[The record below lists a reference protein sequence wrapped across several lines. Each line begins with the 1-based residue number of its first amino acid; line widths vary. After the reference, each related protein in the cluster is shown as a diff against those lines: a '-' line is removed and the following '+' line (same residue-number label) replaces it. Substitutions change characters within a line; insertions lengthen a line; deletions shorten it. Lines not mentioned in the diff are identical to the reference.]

1 MGNLIALMRGTGPF
15 AALPIEIK
23 IHIWDALRTM
33 DEAMAS
39 RIVNLL
45 INKRTL
51 MLQQVNAGMQHAIQM
66 LEPNPDLGALQYR
79 LNSPRWQLLINNN
92 NDILSQTG
100 LRDPTADRFH
110 GRQFPY
116 LALLQDVMY
125 NRPRGQA
132 DIEFYKLHMEDMEQ
146 MAEDVGATEEEF
158 VAADVNRV
166 VQRHVSPRLQ
176 HPGQGAHVWEDYYY
190 Y

>member
-1 MGNLIALMRGTGPF
+1 MGNLITLMRGTGPF
-15 AALPIEIK
+15 ADLPMEIK
-23 IHIWDALRTM
+23 IHIWNALRTD

-39 RIVNLL
+39 RIINLL

-51 MLQQVNAGMQHAIQM
+51 MLHQVNAGMHNAVQM
-66 LEPNPDLGALQYR
+66 DEPNPYLGDLQYR
-79 LNSPRWQLLINNN
+79 LNSMRWQLLINNN
-92 NDILSQTG
+92 NDIVNQTG
-100 LRDPTADRFH
+100 YRDPRADRFH
-110 GRQFPY
+110 GRRFPY

-125 NRPRGQA
+125 NRPRVGTDVEYQT
-132 DIEFYKLHMEDMEQ
+132 KLHMEDMEE

-176 HPGQGAHVWEDYYY
+176 HPGQGAHVWED
-190 Y
+190 